1 MAKKATTR
9 KKAPAEAVAVK
20 CLSLSFIWGVRLKL
34 RAEGSK
40 LKTEG
45 SKLFAEG
52 SKLKTEGCRLFAE
65 GNKLRAEGSKLLA
78 EGDKLFAEGSKLL
91 AEGDKLFAEGN
102 KLRAEGDKLLAECDK
117 LWAEGIIEAYGNIT
131 MEWKNYS
138 QEKSDNECHLGNG
151 LVFKP

>member
-45 SKLFAEG
+45 
-52 SKLKTEGCRLFAE
+52 CR
-65 GNKLRAEGSKLLA
+65 
-78 EGDKLFAEGSKLL
+78 
-91 AEGDKLFAEGN
+91 LFAEGN